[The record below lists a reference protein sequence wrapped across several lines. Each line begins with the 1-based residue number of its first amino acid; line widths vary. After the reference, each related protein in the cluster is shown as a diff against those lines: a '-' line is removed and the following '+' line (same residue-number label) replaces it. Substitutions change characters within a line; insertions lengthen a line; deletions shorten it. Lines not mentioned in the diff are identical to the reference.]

1 MADPLTDAYNK
12 QLQRRNIPLT
22 KGQQISEG
30 IGGIKISGPGGPMP
44 LGLPLSLMMKMT
56 GGLSEYM
63 NSPTDFVEGVQS
75 GRIKEDDP
83 RLAGVDLVD
92 IFGDDDPTLGMPDF
106 VPEDLAPGEKFTYD
120 PTGEGTTKSFSD
132 ARDLQA
138 EIDALGTVGGRG
150 QFAEGLTERADFLE
164 KQRAEEA
171 EAFRLKEQQLVDS
184 QGGLSSM
191 SIADSTAAKKD
202 TAEQLFAASME
213 DFISGVRGK
222 GPETNK
228 VRDIE
233 EYKDEFFK
241 ATGIKAPG
249 KVNAGAALMAAGATM
264 MQNQMGGKGFSG
276 MMTTLGQAS
285 EKAMPELIKAREKVD
300 LESRAAGK
308 YALEARNSD
317 QAIARAAKEKAKERS
332 DYFIVPKS
340 NNVVDFLATS
350 VGEGKGKLESLNRS
364 ELNALQMDPK
374 FREQFD
380 ILPGSM
386 WGKIV
391 DDAMKAP
398 EAKEYYDTK
407 APRKI
412 ELFGE
417 GAGDLFTIETWRAL
431 PQSGKENL
439 LVGTGT
445 DAYQGL
451 SRAARDINKA
461 KQQFITG
468 MGLAEGV
475 NIFRFGVDKLDS
487 LASTLGFNMR
497 EGITPTQ
504 QLEFILDKL
513 QAQNAPEILGEA
525 GKTISDADRARVA
538 QIVGDLKA
546 GSTADEITYKL
557 NQLFNDI
564 IIKKEEKIL
573 GALSTLDRYS
583 GRDIASR
590 LSDGP
595 LGEEEQNELEGYL
608 SSVEF
613 KKNTKQVSGANA

>member
-1 MADPLTDAYNK
+1 MADPLTDAYEREI
-12 QLQRRNIPLT
+12 QRRNAPLT
-22 KGQQISEG
+22 KGQQISQG
-30 IGGIKISGPGGPMP
+30 IGNLLPPPGISPFQYYPMLAAGKMASGVTDY
-44 LGLPLSLMMKMT
+44 L
-56 GGLSEYM
+56 E
-63 NSPTDFVEGVQS
+63 SPSDLVEGVRS
-75 GRIKEDDP
+75 GTIKENDP

-92 IFGDDDPTLGMPDF
+92 IFDDDPTLGVPDF
-106 VPEDLAPGEKFTYD
+106 VPDDYEAGEIFTFD
-120 PTGEGTTKSFSD
+120 PTGEGKSKSVSD
-132 ARDLQA
+132 AMDLQA
-138 EIDALGTVGGRG
+138 EIDKLGTVGGRG
-150 QFAEGLTERADFLE
+150 EIVEGPTERADFLE
-164 KQRAEEA
+164 KQRGLAAEE
-171 EAFRLKEQQLVDS
+171 FRLKEKQLVDS
-184 QGGLSSM
+184 QGGLNSM
-191 SIADSTAAKKD
+191 SVADSNAAKQD
-202 TAEQLFAASME
+202 AAEQLFAASME

-228 VRDIE
+228 VRTLE

-249 KVNAGAALMAAGATM
+249 KINAGAALMAAGTAM
-264 MQNQMGGKGFSG
+264 MNNQMGGKGFSG

-285 EKAMPELIKAREKVD
+285 EAALPELVKAREKVD

-308 YALEARNSD
+308 YALEMRNAD
-317 QAIARAAKEKAKERS
+317 QATARAAKEKAMERS

-340 NNVVDFLATS
+340 NDVKGFLAG
-350 VGEGKGKLESLNRS
+350 VGEGKGKLESLS
-364 ELNALQMDPK
+364 KYELNALRNDPK

-380 ILPGSM
+380 VLPGSM
-386 WGKIV
+386 WESIV
-391 DDAMKAP
+391 SEAMKTP

-417 GAGDLFTIETWRAL
+417 GAGDMFTIETWRAL
-431 PQSGKENL
+431 PQSGRENL
-439 LVGTGT
+439 LVGTGQ
-445 DAYQGL
+445 DAYEGL

-538 QIVGDLKA
+538 QIVGDLRA

-564 IIKKEEKIL
+564 IIKKEQSIL

-590 LSDGP
+590 LQGGP
-595 LGEEEQNELEGYL
+595 LNEEEQAELEIYL
-608 SSVEF
+608 AS
-613 KKNTKQVSGANA
+613 KQFSGVDR

>member
-1 MADPLTDAYNK
+1 MADPLTDAYEREI
-12 QLQRRNIPLT
+12 QRRNAPLT
-22 KGQQISEG
+22 KGQQISQG
-30 IGGIKISGPGGPMP
+30 IGDFADRMLPPAGISPFQYYPMLAAEKMASGVTDY
-44 LGLPLSLMMKMT
+44 L
-56 GGLSEYM
+56 E
-63 NSPTDFVEGVQS
+63 SPSDLVEGVRS
-75 GRIKEDDP
+75 GAIKENDP

-92 IFGDDDPTLGMPDF
+92 IFDDDPTLGVPDF
-106 VPEDLAPGEKFTYD
+106 VPDDYEAGEIFTFD
-120 PTGEGTTKSFSD
+120 PTGEGKSKSVSD
-132 ARDLQA
+132 AMDLQA
-138 EIDALGTVGGRG
+138 EIDKLGTVGGRG
-150 QFAEGLTERADFLE
+150 EMVEGPTERADFLE
-164 KQRAEEA
+164 KQRGLAAEE
-171 EAFRLKEQQLVDS
+171 FRLKEKQLVDS
-184 QGGLSSM
+184 QGGLNSM
-191 SIADSTAAKKD
+191 SVADSTAAKQD
-202 TAEQLFAASME
+202 AAEQLFAASME

-222 GPETNK
+222 GPETNE
-228 VRDIE
+228 VRTLKD
-233 EYKDEFFK
+233 YKDEFFR

-249 KVNAGAALMAAGATM
+249 KINAGAALMAAGTAM
-264 MQNQMGGKGFSG
+264 MNNQMGGKGFSG
-276 MMTTLGQAS
+276 MMSVLGQAS
-285 EKAMPELIKAREKVD
+285 EAAMPELVKAREKVD

-308 YALEARNSD
+308 YALEMRNAD
-317 QAIARAAKEKAKERS
+317 QATARAAKEKAMERS

-340 NNVVDFLATS
+340 NDVKGFLAG
-350 VGEGKGKLESLNRS
+350 VGEGKGKLESLS
-364 ELNALQMDPK
+364 KYELNALRNDPK

-380 ILPGSM
+380 VLPGSM
-386 WGKIV
+386 WGSIV
-391 DDAMKAP
+391 SEAMKTP
-398 EAKEYYDTK
+398 EAKQYYDTK

-417 GAGDLFTIETWRAL
+417 GAGDMFTIETWRAL
-431 PQSGKENL
+431 PQSGRENL
-439 LVGTGT
+439 LVGTGQ
-445 DAYQGL
+445 DAYEGL

-538 QIVGDLKA
+538 QIVGDLRA

-564 IIKKEEKIL
+564 IIKKEQSIL

-590 LSDGP
+590 LQGGP
-595 LGEEEQNELEGYL
+595 LGEEEQAELEGYL
-608 SSVEF
+608 ASEQF
-613 KKNTKQVSGANA
+613 SGVNR

>member
-1 MADPLTDAYNK
+1 MADPLTNAYEREI
-12 QLQRRNIPLT
+12 QRRTAPLT
-22 KGQQISEG
+22 KGQQISQG
-30 IGGIKISGPGGPMP
+30 IADLLPPSGISPFQYYPMLAAGKMASG
-44 LGLPLSLMMKMT
+44 LTDYL
-56 GGLSEYM
+56 E
-63 NSPTDFVEGVQS
+63 SPSDLVEGVRS
-75 GRIKEDDP
+75 GAIKETDP

-92 IFGDDDPTLGMPDF
+92 IFDDDPTLGVPDF
-106 VPEDLAPGEKFTYD
+106 VPDDYEAGEIFTFD
-120 PTGEGTTKSFSD
+120 PTGEGKSKSVSD
-132 ARDLQA
+132 AMDLQA
-138 EIDALGTVGGRG
+138 EIDKLGTVGGRG
-150 QFAEGLTERADFLE
+150 KLAEGPTERGDFLE
-164 KQRAEEA
+164 KQRGLAAEE
-171 EAFRLKEQQLVDS
+171 FRLKEKQLVDS
-184 QGGLSSM
+184 QGGLNSM
-191 SIADSTAAKKD
+191 SVADSQDA
-202 TAEQLFAASME
+202 AEQLFAASME
-213 DFISGVRGK
+213 DFISGVRGE

-228 VRDIE
+228 VRTLE
-233 EYKDEFFK
+233 KYKEEFFK

-249 KVNAGAALMAAGATM
+249 KINAGAALMAAGTAM
-264 MQNQMGGKGFSG
+264 MNNQMGGKGFSG
-276 MMTTLGQAS
+276 MMSVLGQAS
-285 EKAMPELIKAREKVD
+285 EAALPELVKAREKVD
-300 LESRAAGK
+300 VESRAAGK
-308 YALEARNSD
+308 YALEMRNAD
-317 QAIARAAKEKAKERS
+317 QATALAAKEKAMTRS
-332 DYFIVPKS
+332 DYYIVPKS
-340 NNVVDFLATS
+340 NNVTGFLVDS
-350 VGEGKGKLESLNRS
+350 IGGGKGRLESLS
-364 ELNALQMDPK
+364 KYELNALQSDPK

-380 ILPGSM
+380 VLPGSM
-386 WGKIV
+386 WGTIV
-391 DDAMKAP
+391 SEAMKTP

-417 GAGDLFTIETWRAL
+417 GAGDVFTIETWRAL

-439 LVGTGT
+439 LVGTGQ
-445 DAYQGL
+445 DAYEGL

-538 QIVGDLKA
+538 QIVGDLKG

-564 IIKKEEKIL
+564 IIKKEQQIL
-573 GALSTLDRYS
+573 GALGTLDRYS

-595 LGEEEQNELEGYL
+595 LGEEEQSELEGYL

-613 KKNTKQVSGANA
+613 KKNTKQISGANQ

>member
-1 MADPLTDAYNK
+1 MADPLTDAYEREI
-12 QLQRRNIPLT
+12 QRRTAPLT
-22 KGQQISEG
+22 KGQQISQG
-30 IGGIKISGPGGPMP
+30 IADLLPPAGISPFQYYPMLAAEKMASGVTDY
-44 LGLPLSLMMKMT
+44 L
-56 GGLSEYM
+56 E
-63 NSPTDFVEGVQS
+63 SPSDLVEGVRS
-75 GRIKEDDP
+75 GAIKENDP

-92 IFGDDDPTLGMPDF
+92 IFDDDPTLGVPDF
-106 VPEDLAPGEKFTYD
+106 VPDDYEAGEIFTFD
-120 PTGEGTTKSFSD
+120 PTGEGKSKSVSD
-132 ARDLQA
+132 AMDLQA
-138 EIDALGTVGGRG
+138 EIDKLGTVGGRG
-150 QFAEGLTERADFLE
+150 EIVEGPTERADFLE
-164 KQRAEEA
+164 KQRGLAAEE
-171 EAFRLKEQQLVDS
+171 FRLKEKQLVDS
-184 QGGLSSM
+184 QGGLNSM
-191 SIADSTAAKKD
+191 SVADSTAAKQD
-202 TAEQLFAASME
+202 AAEQLFAASME

-222 GPETNK
+222 GPETNE
-228 VRDIE
+228 VRTLKD
-233 EYKDEFFK
+233 YKDEFFR

-249 KVNAGAALMAAGATM
+249 KINAGAALMAAGTAM
-264 MQNQMGGKGFSG
+264 MNNQMGGKGFSG
-276 MMTTLGQAS
+276 MMSVLGQAS
-285 EKAMPELIKAREKVD
+285 EAAMPELVKAREKVD

-308 YALEARNSD
+308 YALEMRNAD
-317 QAIARAAKEKAKERS
+317 QATARAAKEKAMERS

-340 NNVVDFLATS
+340 NDVKGFLAG
-350 VGEGKGKLESLNRS
+350 VGEGKGKLESLS
-364 ELNALQMDPK
+364 KYELNALRNDPK

-380 ILPGSM
+380 VLPGSM
-386 WGKIV
+386 WGSIV
-391 DDAMKAP
+391 SEAMKTP
-398 EAKEYYDTK
+398 EAKQYYDTK

-417 GAGDLFTIETWRAL
+417 GAGDMFTIETWRAL
-431 PQSGKENL
+431 PQSGRENL
-439 LVGTGT
+439 LVGTGQ
-445 DAYQGL
+445 DAYEGL

-538 QIVGDLKA
+538 QIVGDLRA

-564 IIKKEEKIL
+564 IIKKEQSIL

-590 LSDGP
+590 LQGGP
-595 LGEEEQNELEGYL
+595 LGEEEQAELEGYL
-608 SSVEF
+608 ASEQF
-613 KKNTKQVSGANA
+613 SGVNR

>member
-1 MADPLTDAYNK
+1 MADPLTDAYEREI
-12 QLQRRNIPLT
+12 QRRNAPLT
-22 KGQQISEG
+22 KGQQISQG
-30 IGGIKISGPGGPMP
+30 IGNLLPPPGISPFQYYPMLAAEKMASGVTDY
-44 LGLPLSLMMKMT
+44 L
-56 GGLSEYM
+56 E
-63 NSPTDFVEGVQS
+63 SPSDLVEGVRS
-75 GRIKEDDP
+75 GTIKENDP

-92 IFGDDDPTLGMPDF
+92 IFDDDPTLGVPDF
-106 VPEDLAPGEKFTYD
+106 VPDDYEAGEIFTFD
-120 PTGEGTTKSFSD
+120 PTGEGKSKSVSD
-132 ARDLQA
+132 AMDLQA
-138 EIDALGTVGGRG
+138 EIDKLGTVGGRG
-150 QFAEGLTERADFLE
+150 EIVEGPTERADFLE
-164 KQRAEEA
+164 KQRGLAAEE
-171 EAFRLKEQQLVDS
+171 FRLKEKQLVDS
-184 QGGLSSM
+184 QGGLNSM
-191 SIADSTAAKKD
+191 SVADSNAAKQD
-202 TAEQLFAASME
+202 AAEQLFAASME

-228 VRDIE
+228 VRTLE

-249 KVNAGAALMAAGATM
+249 KINAGAALMAAGTAM
-264 MQNQMGGKGFSG
+264 MNNQMGGKGFSG

-285 EKAMPELIKAREKVD
+285 EAALPELVKAREKVD

-308 YALEARNSD
+308 YALEMRNAD
-317 QAIARAAKEKAKERS
+317 QATARAAKEKAMERS

-340 NNVVDFLATS
+340 NDVKGFLAG
-350 VGEGKGKLESLNRS
+350 VGEGKGKLESLS
-364 ELNALQMDPK
+364 KYELNALRNDPK

-380 ILPGSM
+380 VLPGSM
-386 WGKIV
+386 WGSIV
-391 DDAMKAP
+391 SEAMKTP
-398 EAKEYYDTK
+398 EAKQYYDTK

-417 GAGDLFTIETWRAL
+417 GAGDMFTIETWRAL
-431 PQSGKENL
+431 PQSGRENL
-439 LVGTGT
+439 LVGTGQ
-445 DAYQGL
+445 DAYEGL

-538 QIVGDLKA
+538 QIVGDLRA

-564 IIKKEEKIL
+564 IIKKEQSIL

-590 LSDGP
+590 LQGGP
-595 LGEEEQNELEGYL
+595 LNEEDQSELEGYL
-608 SSVEF
+608 SSEQF
-613 KKNTKQVSGANA
+613 SGVDR

>member
-1 MADPLTDAYNK
+1 MADPLTDAYEREI
-12 QLQRRNIPLT
+12 QRRTAPLT
-22 KGQQISEG
+22 KGQQISQG
-30 IGGIKISGPGGPMP
+30 IADLLPPAGISPFQYYPMLAAEKMASGVTDY
-44 LGLPLSLMMKMT
+44 L
-56 GGLSEYM
+56 E
-63 NSPTDFVEGVQS
+63 SPSDLVEGVRS
-75 GRIKEDDP
+75 GAIKENDP

-92 IFGDDDPTLGMPDF
+92 IFDDDPTLGLPDF
-106 VPEDLAPGEKFTYD
+106 VPDDYEAGEIFTFD
-120 PTGEGTTKSFSD
+120 PTGEGKSKSVSD
-132 ARDLQA
+132 AMDLQA
-138 EIDALGTVGGRG
+138 EIDKLGTVGGRG
-150 QFAEGLTERADFLE
+150 EMVEGPTERADFLE
-164 KQRAEEA
+164 KQRGLAAEE
-171 EAFRLKEQQLVDS
+171 FRLKEKQLVDS
-184 QGGLSSM
+184 QGGLNSM
-191 SIADSTAAKKD
+191 SVADSTAAKQD
-202 TAEQLFAASME
+202 AAEQLFAASME

-222 GPETNK
+222 GPETNE
-228 VRDIE
+228 VRTLKD
-233 EYKDEFFK
+233 YKDEFFR

-249 KVNAGAALMAAGATM
+249 KINAGAALMAAGTAM
-264 MQNQMGGKGFSG
+264 MNNQMGGKGFSG
-276 MMTTLGQAS
+276 MMSVLGQAS
-285 EKAMPELIKAREKVD
+285 EAAMPELIKAREKVD

-308 YALEARNSD
+308 YALEMRNAD
-317 QAIARAAKEKAKERS
+317 QATARAAKEKAMERS

-340 NNVVDFLATS
+340 NDVKGFLAG
-350 VGEGKGKLESLNRS
+350 VGEGKGKLESLS
-364 ELNALQMDPK
+364 KYELNALRNDPK

-380 ILPGSM
+380 VLPGSM
-386 WGKIV
+386 WGSIV
-391 DDAMKAP
+391 SEAMKTP

-417 GAGDLFTIETWRAL
+417 GAGDMFTIETWRAL
-431 PQSGKENL
+431 PQSGRENL
-439 LVGTGT
+439 LVGTGQ
-445 DAYQGL
+445 DAYEGL

-538 QIVGDLKA
+538 QIVGDLRA

-564 IIKKEEKIL
+564 IIKKEQSIL

-590 LSDGP
+590 LQGGP
-595 LGEEEQNELEGYL
+595 LNEEEQAELEIYL
-608 SSVEF
+608 AS
-613 KKNTKQVSGANA
+613 KQFSGVDR

>member
-1 MADPLTDAYNK
+1 MADPLTDAYEREI
-12 QLQRRNIPLT
+12 QRRTAPLT
-22 KGQQISEG
+22 KGQQISQG
-30 IGGIKISGPGGPMP
+30 IADLLPPAGISPFQYYPMLAAEKMASGVTDY
-44 LGLPLSLMMKMT
+44 L
-56 GGLSEYM
+56 E
-63 NSPTDFVEGVQS
+63 SPSDLVEGVRS
-75 GRIKEDDP
+75 GAIKENDP

-92 IFGDDDPTLGMPDF
+92 IFDDDPTLGLPDF
-106 VPEDLAPGEKFTYD
+106 VPDDYEAGEIFTFD
-120 PTGEGTTKSFSD
+120 PTGEGKSKSVSD
-132 ARDLQA
+132 AMDLQA
-138 EIDALGTVGGRG
+138 EIDKLGTVGGRG
-150 QFAEGLTERADFLE
+150 EIVEGPTERADFLE
-164 KQRAEEA
+164 KQRGLAAEE
-171 EAFRLKEQQLVDS
+171 FRLKEKQLVDS
-184 QGGLSSM
+184 QGGLNSM
-191 SIADSTAAKKD
+191 SVADSNAAKQD
-202 TAEQLFAASME
+202 AAEQLFAASME

-222 GPETNK
+222 GPETNE
-228 VRDIE
+228 VRTLKD
-233 EYKDEFFK
+233 YKDEFFR

-249 KVNAGAALMAAGATM
+249 KINAGAALMAAGTAM
-264 MQNQMGGKGFSG
+264 MNNQMGGKGFSG
-276 MMTTLGQAS
+276 MMSVLGQAS
-285 EKAMPELIKAREKVD
+285 EAAMPELVKAREKVD

-308 YALEARNSD
+308 YALEMRNAD
-317 QAIARAAKEKAKERS
+317 QATARAAKEKAMERS

-340 NNVVDFLATS
+340 NDVKGFLAG
-350 VGEGKGKLESLNRS
+350 VGEGKGKLESLS
-364 ELNALQMDPK
+364 KYELNALRNDPK

-380 ILPGSM
+380 VLPGSM
-386 WGKIV
+386 WGSIV
-391 DDAMKAP
+391 SEAMKTP

-417 GAGDLFTIETWRAL
+417 GAGDMFTIETWRAL
-431 PQSGKENL
+431 PQSGRENL
-439 LVGTGT
+439 LVGTGQ
-445 DAYQGL
+445 DAYEGL

-538 QIVGDLKA
+538 QIVGDLRA

-564 IIKKEEKIL
+564 IIKKEQSIL

-590 LSDGP
+590 LQGGP
-595 LGEEEQNELEGYL
+595 LGEEEQAELEGYL
-608 SSVEF
+608 ASEQF
-613 KKNTKQVSGANA
+613 SGVDR

>member
-1 MADPLTDAYNK
+1 
-12 QLQRRNIPLT
+12 
-22 KGQQISEG
+22 
-30 IGGIKISGPGGPMP
+30 
-44 LGLPLSLMMKMT
+44 
-56 GGLSEYM
+56 
-63 NSPTDFVEGVQS
+63 V
-75 GRIKEDDP
+75 
-83 RLAGVDLVD
+83 
-92 IFGDDDPTLGMPDF
+92 
-106 VPEDLAPGEKFTYD
+106 
-120 PTGEGTTKSFSD
+120 
-132 ARDLQA
+132 
-138 EIDALGTVGGRG
+138 
-150 QFAEGLTERADFLE
+150 
-164 KQRAEEA
+164 
-171 EAFRLKEQQLVDS
+171 
-184 QGGLSSM
+184 
-191 SIADSTAAKKD
+191 ADSTAAKQD
-202 TAEQLFAASME
+202 AAEQLFAASME

-222 GPETNK
+222 GPETNE
-228 VRDIE
+228 VRTLKD
-233 EYKDEFFK
+233 YKDEFFR

-249 KVNAGAALMAAGATM
+249 KINAGAALMAAGTAM
-264 MQNQMGGKGFSG
+264 MNNQMGGKGFSG
-276 MMTTLGQAS
+276 MMSVLGQAS
-285 EKAMPELIKAREKVD
+285 EAALPELVKAREKVD

-308 YALEARNSD
+308 YALEMRNAD
-317 QAIARAAKEKAKERS
+317 QATARAAKEKAMERS

-340 NNVVDFLATS
+340 NDVKGFLAG
-350 VGEGKGKLESLNRS
+350 VGEGKGKLESLS
-364 ELNALQMDPK
+364 KYELNALRNDPK

-380 ILPGSM
+380 VLPGSM
-386 WGKIV
+386 WGSIV
-391 DDAMKAP
+391 SEAMKTP
-398 EAKEYYDTK
+398 EAKQYYDTK

-417 GAGDLFTIETWRAL
+417 GAGDMFTIETWRAL
-431 PQSGKENL
+431 PQSGRENL
-439 LVGTGT
+439 LVGTGQ
-445 DAYQGL
+445 DAYEGL

-538 QIVGDLKA
+538 QIVGDLRA

-564 IIKKEEKIL
+564 IIKKEQSIL

-590 LSDGP
+590 LQGGP
-595 LGEEEQNELEGYL
+595 LGEEEQAELEGYL
-608 SSVEF
+608 ASEQF
-613 KKNTKQVSGANA
+613 SGVNR

>member
-1 MADPLTDAYNK
+1 MADPLTDAYNQ
-12 QLQRRNIPLT
+12 QLQIRNIPLT
-22 KGQQISEG
+22 KGQQILKGLGETG
-30 IGGIKISGPGGPMP
+30 VSG
-44 LGLPLSLMMKMT
+44 PLSLPYALTQKVAS
-56 GGLSEYM
+56 GLSKYM
-63 NSPTDFVEGVQS
+63 SSPTDFVEDVRS
-75 GRIKEDDP
+75 EEIDLTDP
-83 RLAGVDLVD
+83 RVAGVELVD
-92 IFGDDDPTLGMPDF
+92 IFDDLGMPDF
-106 VPEDLAPGEKFTYD
+106 VPDDLGMGEKFTYD
-120 PTGEGTTKSFSD
+120 PTGEGKTKSFSD
-132 ARDLQA
+132 AKDFQA
-138 EIDALGTVGGRG
+138 EIEALGTVGGRG
-150 QFAEGLTERADFLE
+150 KFAENPTERGDYLKKE
-164 KQRAEEA
+164 KEEQRSLAA
-171 EAFRLKEQQLVDS
+171 EAFREKEKQLVDS
-184 QGGLSSM
+184 QGGLNSM
-191 SIADSTAAKKD
+191 SVADSKNS
-202 TAEQLFAASME
+202 AEQLFAASME

-241 ATGIKAPG
+241 ATGIKTPG

-264 MQNQMGGKGFSG
+264 MQNQMGGKGFQG
-276 MMTTLGQAS
+276 FMQTMGEATD
-285 EKAMPELIKAREKVD
+285 KALPELIKAREKVD

-308 YALEARNSD
+308 YAIDMRNSD
-317 QAIARAAKEKAKERS
+317 QATALAAKEKAMQRA
-332 DYFIVPKS
+332 DYYIVPKS
-340 NNVVDFLATS
+340 NDVTGFLAG
-350 VGEGKGKLESLNRS
+350 VGEGNGKLESLS
-364 ELNALQMDPK
+364 KYELNALQSDPK

-380 ILPGSM
+380 VLPGSM

-391 DDAMKAP
+391 DEAMKTP

-417 GAGDLFTIETWRAL
+417 GAGDMFTIETWRAL
-431 PQSGKENL
+431 PQSGRENL
-439 LVGTGT
+439 LVGTGQ

-538 QIVGDLKA
+538 QIVGELRG

-564 IIKKEEKIL
+564 IIKKEETIL

-595 LGEEEQNELEGYL
+595 LGEKEQTELEGYL
-608 SSVEF
+608 SSIEF
-613 KKNTKQVSGANA
+613 KKNTKQTSGANK

>member
-1 MADPLTDAYNK
+1 MADPLTDAYEREI
-12 QLQRRNIPLT
+12 QRRTAPLT
-22 KGQQISEG
+22 KGQQISQG
-30 IGGIKISGPGGPMP
+30 IADLLPPAGISPFQYYPMLAAEKMASGVTDY
-44 LGLPLSLMMKMT
+44 L
-56 GGLSEYM
+56 E
-63 NSPTDFVEGVQS
+63 SPSDLVEGVRS
-75 GRIKEDDP
+75 GAIKENDP

-92 IFGDDDPTLGMPDF
+92 IFDDDPTLGLPDF
-106 VPEDLAPGEKFTYD
+106 VPDDYEAGEIFTFD
-120 PTGEGTTKSFSD
+120 PTGEGKSKSVSD
-132 ARDLQA
+132 AMDLQA
-138 EIDALGTVGGRG
+138 EIDKLGTVGGRG
-150 QFAEGLTERADFLE
+150 EIVEGPTERADFLE
-164 KQRAEEA
+164 KQRGLAAEE
-171 EAFRLKEQQLVDS
+171 FRLKEKQLVDS
-184 QGGLSSM
+184 QGGLNSM
-191 SIADSTAAKKD
+191 SVADSNAAKQD
-202 TAEQLFAASME
+202 AAEQLFAASME

-228 VRDIE
+228 VRTLE
-233 EYKDEFFK
+233 EYKDEFFR

-249 KVNAGAALMAAGATM
+249 KINAGAALMAAGTAM
-264 MQNQMGGKGFSG
+264 MNNQMGGKGFSG
-276 MMTTLGQAS
+276 MMSVLGQAS
-285 EKAMPELIKAREKVD
+285 EAAMPELVKAREKVD

-308 YALEARNSD
+308 YALEMRNAD
-317 QAIARAAKEKAKERS
+317 QATARAAKEKAMERS

-340 NNVVDFLATS
+340 NDVKGFLAG
-350 VGEGKGKLESLNRS
+350 VGEGKGKLESLS
-364 ELNALQMDPK
+364 KYELNALRNDPK

-380 ILPGSM
+380 VLPGSM
-386 WGKIV
+386 WGSIV
-391 DDAMKAP
+391 SEAMKTP

-417 GAGDLFTIETWRAL
+417 GAGDMFTIETWRAL
-431 PQSGKENL
+431 PQSGRENL
-439 LVGTGT
+439 LVGTGQ
-445 DAYQGL
+445 DAYEGL

-538 QIVGDLKA
+538 QIVGDLRA

-564 IIKKEEKIL
+564 IIKKEQSIL

-590 LSDGP
+590 LQGGP
-595 LGEEEQNELEGYL
+595 LGEEEQAELEGYL
-608 SSVEF
+608 AS
-613 KKNTKQVSGANA
+613 KQFSGGDR

>member
-1 MADPLTDAYNK
+1 MADPLTDAYEREI
-12 QLQRRNIPLT
+12 QRRNAPLT
-22 KGQQISEG
+22 KGQQISQG
-30 IGGIKISGPGGPMP
+30 IGNLLPPPGISPFQYYPMLAAEKMASGVTDY
-44 LGLPLSLMMKMT
+44 L
-56 GGLSEYM
+56 E
-63 NSPTDFVEGVQS
+63 SPSDLVEGVRS
-75 GRIKEDDP
+75 GTIKENDP

-92 IFGDDDPTLGMPDF
+92 IFDDDPTLGVPDF
-106 VPEDLAPGEKFTYD
+106 VPDDYEAGEIFTFD
-120 PTGEGTTKSFSD
+120 PTGEGKSKSVSD
-132 ARDLQA
+132 AMDLQA
-138 EIDALGTVGGRG
+138 EIDKLGTVGGRG
-150 QFAEGLTERADFLE
+150 EIVEGPTERADFLE
-164 KQRAEEA
+164 KQRGLAAEE
-171 EAFRLKEQQLVDS
+171 FRLKEKQLIDS
-184 QGGLSSM
+184 QGGLNSM
-191 SIADSTAAKKD
+191 GVADSNEAKQD
-202 TAEQLFAASME
+202 AAEQLFAASME

-228 VRDIE
+228 VRTLE

-249 KVNAGAALMAAGATM
+249 KINAGAALMAAGTAM
-264 MQNQMGGKGFSG
+264 MNNQMGGKGFSG

-285 EKAMPELIKAREKVD
+285 EAALPELVKAREKVD

-308 YALEARNSD
+308 YALEMRNAD
-317 QAIARAAKEKAKERS
+317 QATARAAKEKAMERS

-340 NNVVDFLATS
+340 NDVKGFLAG
-350 VGEGKGKLESLNRS
+350 VGEGKGKLESLS
-364 ELNALQMDPK
+364 KYELNALRNDPK

-380 ILPGSM
+380 VLPGSM
-386 WGKIV
+386 WGSIV
-391 DDAMKAP
+391 SEAMKTP
-398 EAKEYYDTK
+398 EAKQYYDTK

-417 GAGDLFTIETWRAL
+417 GAGDMFTIETWRAL
-431 PQSGKENL
+431 PQSGRENL
-439 LVGTGT
+439 LVGTGQ
-445 DAYQGL
+445 DAYEGL

-538 QIVGDLKA
+538 QIVGDLRA

-564 IIKKEEKIL
+564 IIKKEQSIL

-590 LSDGP
+590 LQGGP
-595 LGEEEQNELEGYL
+595 LNEEEQAELEIYL
-608 SSVEF
+608 AS
-613 KKNTKQVSGANA
+613 KQFSGVDR

>member
-1 MADPLTDAYNK
+1 MADPLTDAYEREI
-12 QLQRRNIPLT
+12 QRRNAPLT
-22 KGQQISEG
+22 KGQQISQG
-30 IGGIKISGPGGPMP
+30 IGNLLPPAGISPFQYYPMLAAEKMASGVTDY
-44 LGLPLSLMMKMT
+44 L
-56 GGLSEYM
+56 E
-63 NSPTDFVEGVQS
+63 SPSDLVEGVRS
-75 GRIKEDDP
+75 GTIKENDP

-92 IFGDDDPTLGMPDF
+92 IFDDDPTLGVPDF
-106 VPEDLAPGEKFTYD
+106 VPDDYEAGEIFTFD
-120 PTGEGTTKSFSD
+120 PTGEGKSKSVSD
-132 ARDLQA
+132 AMDLQA
-138 EIDALGTVGGRG
+138 EIDKLGTVGGRG
-150 QFAEGLTERADFLE
+150 EIVEGPTERADFLE
-164 KQRAEEA
+164 KQRGLAAEE
-171 EAFRLKEQQLVDS
+171 FRLKEKQLVDS
-184 QGGLSSM
+184 QGGLNSM
-191 SIADSTAAKKD
+191 SVADSNAAKQD
-202 TAEQLFAASME
+202 AAEQLFAASME

-228 VRDIE
+228 VRTLE

-249 KVNAGAALMAAGATM
+249 KINAGAALMAAGTAM
-264 MQNQMGGKGFSG
+264 MNNQMGGKGFSG

-285 EKAMPELIKAREKVD
+285 EAALPELVKAREKVD

-308 YALEARNSD
+308 YALEMRNAD
-317 QAIARAAKEKAKERS
+317 QATARAAKEKAMERS

-340 NNVVDFLATS
+340 NDVKGFLAG
-350 VGEGKGKLESLNRS
+350 VGEGKGKLESLS
-364 ELNALQMDPK
+364 KYELNALRNDPK

-380 ILPGSM
+380 VLPGSM
-386 WGKIV
+386 WGSIV
-391 DDAMKAP
+391 SEAMKTP
-398 EAKEYYDTK
+398 EAKQYYDTK

-417 GAGDLFTIETWRAL
+417 GAGDMFTIETWRAL
-431 PQSGKENL
+431 PQSGRENL
-439 LVGTGT
+439 LVGTGQ
-445 DAYQGL
+445 DAYEGL

-538 QIVGDLKA
+538 QIVGDLRA

-564 IIKKEEKIL
+564 IIKKEQSIL

-590 LSDGP
+590 LQGGP
-595 LGEEEQNELEGYL
+595 LNEEEQAELEIYL
-608 SSVEF
+608 AS
-613 KKNTKQVSGANA
+613 KQFSGVDR

>member
-1 MADPLTDAYNK
+1 MADPLTDAYEREI
-12 QLQRRNIPLT
+12 QRRNAPLT
-22 KGQQISEG
+22 KGQQISQG
-30 IGGIKISGPGGPMP
+30 IGNLLPPPGISPFQYYPMLAAEKMASGVTDY
-44 LGLPLSLMMKMT
+44 L
-56 GGLSEYM
+56 E
-63 NSPTDFVEGVQS
+63 SPSDLVEGVRS
-75 GRIKEDDP
+75 GTIKENDP

-92 IFGDDDPTLGMPDF
+92 IFDDDPTLGVPDF
-106 VPEDLAPGEKFTYD
+106 VPDDYEAGEIFTFD
-120 PTGEGTTKSFSD
+120 PTGEGKSKSVSD
-132 ARDLQA
+132 AMDLQA
-138 EIDALGTVGGRG
+138 EIDKLGTVGGRG
-150 QFAEGLTERADFLE
+150 EIVEGPTERADFLE
-164 KQRAEEA
+164 KQRGLAAEE
-171 EAFRLKEQQLVDS
+171 FRLKEKQLVDS
-184 QGGLSSM
+184 QGGLNSM
-191 SIADSTAAKKD
+191 SVADSNAAKQD
-202 TAEQLFAASME
+202 AAEQLFAASME

-228 VRDIE
+228 VRTLE

-249 KVNAGAALMAAGATM
+249 KINAGAALMAAGTAM
-264 MQNQMGGKGFSG
+264 MNNQMGGKGFSG

-285 EKAMPELIKAREKVD
+285 EAALPELVKAREKVD

-308 YALEARNSD
+308 YALEMRNAD
-317 QAIARAAKEKAKERS
+317 QATARAAKEKAMERS

-340 NNVVDFLATS
+340 NDVKGFLAG
-350 VGEGKGKLESLNRS
+350 VGEGKGKLESLS
-364 ELNALQMDPK
+364 KYELNALRNDPK

-380 ILPGSM
+380 VLPGSM
-386 WGKIV
+386 WGSIV
-391 DDAMKAP
+391 SEAMKTP
-398 EAKEYYDTK
+398 EAKQYYDTK

-417 GAGDLFTIETWRAL
+417 GAGDMFTIETWRAL
-431 PQSGKENL
+431 PQSGRENL
-439 LVGTGT
+439 LVGTGQ
-445 DAYQGL
+445 DAYEGL

-538 QIVGDLKA
+538 QIVGDLRA

-564 IIKKEEKIL
+564 IIKKEQSIL

-590 LSDGP
+590 LQGGP
-595 LGEEEQNELEGYL
+595 LNEEEQAELEIYL
-608 SSVEF
+608 AS
-613 KKNTKQVSGANA
+613 KQFSGVDR

>member
-1 MADPLTDAYNK
+1 MADPLTDAYEREI
-12 QLQRRNIPLT
+12 QRRTAPLT
-22 KGQQISEG
+22 KGQQISQG
-30 IGGIKISGPGGPMP
+30 IADLLPPAEISPFQYYPMLAAEKMASGITDY
-44 LGLPLSLMMKMT
+44 L
-56 GGLSEYM
+56 E
-63 NSPTDFVEGVQS
+63 SPSDLVEGVRS
-75 GRIKEDDP
+75 GAIKENDP

-92 IFGDDDPTLGMPDF
+92 IFDDDPTLGLPDF
-106 VPEDLAPGEKFTYD
+106 VPDDYEAGEIFTFD
-120 PTGEGTTKSFSD
+120 PTGEGKSKSVSD
-132 ARDLQA
+132 AMDLQA
-138 EIDALGTVGGRG
+138 EIDKLGTVGGRG
-150 QFAEGLTERADFLE
+150 EIVEGPTERADFLE
-164 KQRAEEA
+164 KQRGLAAEE
-171 EAFRLKEQQLVDS
+171 FRLKEKQLVDS
-184 QGGLSSM
+184 QGGLNSM
-191 SIADSTAAKKD
+191 SVADSTAAKQD
-202 TAEQLFAASME
+202 AAEQLFAASME

-222 GPETNK
+222 GPETNE
-228 VRDIE
+228 VRTLKD
-233 EYKDEFFK
+233 YKDEFFR

-249 KVNAGAALMAAGATM
+249 KINAGAALMAAGTAM
-264 MQNQMGGKGFSG
+264 MNNQMGGKGFSG
-276 MMTTLGQAS
+276 MMSVLGQAS
-285 EKAMPELIKAREKVD
+285 EAAMPELIKAREKVD

-308 YALEARNSD
+308 YALEMRNAD
-317 QAIARAAKEKAKERS
+317 QATARAAKEKAMERS

-340 NNVVDFLATS
+340 NDVKGFLAG
-350 VGEGKGKLESLNRS
+350 VGEGKGKLESLS
-364 ELNALQMDPK
+364 KYELNALRNDPK

-380 ILPGSM
+380 VLPGSM
-386 WGKIV
+386 WGSIV
-391 DDAMKAP
+391 SEAMKTP

-417 GAGDLFTIETWRAL
+417 GAGDMFTIETWRAL
-431 PQSGKENL
+431 PQSGRENL
-439 LVGTGT
+439 LVGTGQ
-445 DAYQGL
+445 DAYEGL

-538 QIVGDLKA
+538 QIVGDLRA

-564 IIKKEEKIL
+564 IIKKEQSIL

-590 LSDGP
+590 LQGGP
-595 LGEEEQNELEGYL
+595 LGEEEQAELEGYL
-608 SSVEF
+608 AS
-613 KKNTKQVSGANA
+613 KQFSGVDR

>member
-1 MADPLTDAYNK
+1 MADPLTDAYEREI
-12 QLQRRNIPLT
+12 QRRTAPLT
-22 KGQQISEG
+22 KGQQISQG
-30 IGGIKISGPGGPMP
+30 IADLLPPAEISPFQYYPMLAAEKMASGITDY
-44 LGLPLSLMMKMT
+44 L
-56 GGLSEYM
+56 E
-63 NSPTDFVEGVQS
+63 SPSDLVEGVRS
-75 GRIKEDDP
+75 GAIKENDP

-92 IFGDDDPTLGMPDF
+92 IFDDDPTLGLPDF
-106 VPEDLAPGEKFTYD
+106 VPDDYEAGEIFTFD
-120 PTGEGTTKSFSD
+120 PTGEGKSKSVSD
-132 ARDLQA
+132 AMDLQA
-138 EIDALGTVGGRG
+138 EIDKLGTVGGRG
-150 QFAEGLTERADFLE
+150 EIVEGPTERADFLE
-164 KQRAEEA
+164 KQRGLAAEE
-171 EAFRLKEQQLVDS
+171 FRLKEKQLVDS
-184 QGGLSSM
+184 QGGLNSM
-191 SIADSTAAKKD
+191 SVADSTAAKQD
-202 TAEQLFAASME
+202 AAEQLFAASME

-222 GPETNK
+222 GPETNE
-228 VRDIE
+228 VRTLKD
-233 EYKDEFFK
+233 YKDEFFR

-249 KVNAGAALMAAGATM
+249 KINAGAALMAAGTAM
-264 MQNQMGGKGFSG
+264 MNNQMGGKGFTG
-276 MMTTLGQAS
+276 MMTTLGGGFEA
-285 EKAMPELIKAREKVD
+285 ALPELVKAREKVD
-300 LESRAAGK
+300 LESMAAGK
-308 YALEARNSD
+308 YALEMRNAD
-317 QAIARAAKEKAKERS
+317 QATARAAKEKAMERS
-332 DYFIVPKS
+332 DYFIVPKT
-340 NNVVDFLATS
+340 NNVVDFLANS
-350 VGEGKGKLESLNRS
+350 VGEGKGRLESLS
-364 ELNALQMDPK
+364 KYELNALRNDPK

-380 ILPGSM
+380 VLPGSM
-386 WGKIV
+386 WGSIV
-391 DDAMKAP
+391 SEAMKTP

-417 GAGDLFTIETWRAL
+417 GAGDMFTIETWRAL
-431 PQSGKENL
+431 PQSGRENL
-439 LVGTGT
+439 LVGTGQ
-445 DAYQGL
+445 DAYEGL

-538 QIVGDLKA
+538 QIVGDLRA

-564 IIKKEEKIL
+564 IIKKEQSIL

-590 LSDGP
+590 LQGGP
-595 LGEEEQNELEGYL
+595 LGEEEQAELEGYL
-608 SSVEF
+608 AS
-613 KKNTKQVSGANA
+613 KQFSGVDR

>member
-1 MADPLTDAYNK
+1 MADPLTDAYEREI
-12 QLQRRNIPLT
+12 QRRNAPLT
-22 KGQQISEG
+22 KGQQISQG
-30 IGGIKISGPGGPMP
+30 IGNLLPPPGISPFQYYPMLAAEKMASGVTDY
-44 LGLPLSLMMKMT
+44 L
-56 GGLSEYM
+56 E
-63 NSPTDFVEGVQS
+63 SPSDLVEGVRS
-75 GRIKEDDP
+75 GTIKENDP

-92 IFGDDDPTLGMPDF
+92 IFDDDPTLGVPDF
-106 VPEDLAPGEKFTYD
+106 VPDDYEAGEIFTFD
-120 PTGEGTTKSFSD
+120 PTGEGKSKSVSD
-132 ARDLQA
+132 AMDLQA
-138 EIDALGTVGGRG
+138 EIDKLGTVGGRG
-150 QFAEGLTERADFLE
+150 EIVEGPTERADFLE
-164 KQRAEEA
+164 KQRGLAAEE
-171 EAFRLKEQQLVDS
+171 FRLKEKQLVDS
-184 QGGLSSM
+184 QGGLNSM
-191 SIADSTAAKKD
+191 SVADSNAAKQD
-202 TAEQLFAASME
+202 AAEQLFAASME

-228 VRDIE
+228 VRTLE

-249 KVNAGAALMAAGATM
+249 KINAGAALMAAGTAM
-264 MQNQMGGKGFSG
+264 MNNQMGGKGFSG
-276 MMTTLGQAS
+276 MMSVLGQAS
-285 EKAMPELIKAREKVD
+285 EAALPELVKAREKVD

-308 YALEARNSD
+308 YALEMRNAD
-317 QAIARAAKEKAKERS
+317 QATARAAKEKAMERS

-340 NNVVDFLATS
+340 NDVKGFLAG
-350 VGEGKGKLESLNRS
+350 VGEGKGKLESLS
-364 ELNALQMDPK
+364 KYELNALRNDPK

-380 ILPGSM
+380 VLPGSM
-386 WGKIV
+386 WGSIV
-391 DDAMKAP
+391 SEAMKTP
-398 EAKEYYDTK
+398 EAKQYYDTK

-417 GAGDLFTIETWRAL
+417 GAGDMFTIETWRAL
-431 PQSGKENL
+431 PQSGRENL
-439 LVGTGT
+439 LVGTGQ
-445 DAYQGL
+445 DAYEGL

-538 QIVGDLKA
+538 QIVGDLRA

-564 IIKKEEKIL
+564 IIKKEQSIL

-590 LSDGP
+590 LQGGP
-595 LGEEEQNELEGYL
+595 LNEEEQAELEIYL
-608 SSVEF
+608 AS
-613 KKNTKQVSGANA
+613 KQFSGVDR

>member
-1 MADPLTDAYNK
+1 MADPLTDAYEREI
-12 QLQRRNIPLT
+12 QRRTAPLT
-22 KGQQISEG
+22 KGQQISQG
-30 IGGIKISGPGGPMP
+30 IADLLPPSGISPFQYYPMLAAEKMASGITDY
-44 LGLPLSLMMKMT
+44 L
-56 GGLSEYM
+56 E
-63 NSPTDFVEGVQS
+63 SPSDLVEGVQS
-75 GRIKEDDP
+75 GAIKENDP

-92 IFGDDDPTLGMPDF
+92 IFDDDPTLGMPDF
-106 VPEDLAPGEKFTYD
+106 VPDYYEAGEIFTFD
-120 PTGEGTTKSFSD
+120 PTGEGKSKSVSD
-132 ARDLQA
+132 AMDLQA
-138 EIDALGTVGGRG
+138 EIDKLGTVGGRG
-150 QFAEGLTERADFLE
+150 EIVEGPTERADFLE
-164 KQRAEEA
+164 KQRGLAAEE
-171 EAFRLKEQQLVDS
+171 FRLKEKQLVDS
-184 QGGLSSM
+184 QGGLNSM
-191 SIADSTAAKKD
+191 SVADSTAAKQD
-202 TAEQLFAASME
+202 AAEQLFAASME

-228 VRDIE
+228 VRTLE

-249 KVNAGAALMAAGATM
+249 KINAGAALMAAGTAM
-264 MQNQMGGKGFSG
+264 MNNQMGGKGFTG
-276 MMTTLGQAS
+276 MMTTLGGGFEA
-285 EKAMPELIKAREKVD
+285 ALPELVKAREKVD

-308 YALEARNSD
+308 YALEMRNAD
-317 QAIARAAKEKAKERS
+317 QATARDAKEKAMERS

-340 NNVVDFLATS
+340 NDVKGFLAG
-350 VGEGKGKLESLNRS
+350 VGEGKGKLESLS
-364 ELNALQMDPK
+364 KYELNALRNDPK

-380 ILPGSM
+380 VLPGSM
-386 WGKIV
+386 WGSIV
-391 DDAMKAP
+391 SEAMKTP

-417 GAGDLFTIETWRAL
+417 GAGDMFTIETWRAL
-431 PQSGKENL
+431 PQSGRENL
-439 LVGTGT
+439 LVGTGQ
-445 DAYQGL
+445 DAYEGL

-525 GKTISDADRARVA
+525 GKTISDADRARVS
-538 QIVGDLKA
+538 QIVGDLRA

-564 IIKKEEKIL
+564 IIKKEQSIL

-595 LGEEEQNELEGYL
+595 LGEEEQSELEGYL
-608 SSVEF
+608 SSEQF
-613 KKNTKQVSGANA
+613 SGVDR

>member
-1 MADPLTDAYNK
+1 MADPLTDAYEREI
-12 QLQRRNIPLT
+12 QRRTAPLT
-22 KGQQISEG
+22 KGQQISQG
-30 IGGIKISGPGGPMP
+30 IADLLPPAGISPFQYYPMLAAEKMASGVTDY
-44 LGLPLSLMMKMT
+44 L
-56 GGLSEYM
+56 E
-63 NSPTDFVEGVQS
+63 SPSDLVEGVRS
-75 GRIKEDDP
+75 GAIKENDP

-92 IFGDDDPTLGMPDF
+92 IFDDDPTLGLPDF
-106 VPEDLAPGEKFTYD
+106 VPDDYEAGEIFTFD
-120 PTGEGTTKSFSD
+120 PTGEGKSKSVSD
-132 ARDLQA
+132 AMDLQA
-138 EIDALGTVGGRG
+138 EIDKLGTVGGRG
-150 QFAEGLTERADFLE
+150 EMVEGPTERADFLE
-164 KQRAEEA
+164 KQRGLAAEE
-171 EAFRLKEQQLVDS
+171 FRLKEKQLVDS
-184 QGGLSSM
+184 QGGLNSM
-191 SIADSTAAKKD
+191 SVADSNAAKQD
-202 TAEQLFAASME
+202 AAEQLFAASME

-222 GPETNK
+222 GPETNE
-228 VRDIE
+228 VRTLKD
-233 EYKDEFFK
+233 YKDEFFR

-249 KVNAGAALMAAGATM
+249 KINAGAALMAAGTAM
-264 MQNQMGGKGFSG
+264 MNNQMGGKGFSG
-276 MMTTLGQAS
+276 MMSVLGQAS
-285 EKAMPELIKAREKVD
+285 EAAMPELVKAREKVD

-308 YALEARNSD
+308 YALEMRNAD
-317 QAIARAAKEKAKERS
+317 QATARAAKEKAMERS

-340 NNVVDFLATS
+340 NDVKGFLAG
-350 VGEGKGKLESLNRS
+350 VGEGKGKLESLS
-364 ELNALQMDPK
+364 KYELNALRNDPK

-380 ILPGSM
+380 VLPGSM
-386 WGKIV
+386 WGSIV
-391 DDAMKAP
+391 SEAMKTP

-417 GAGDLFTIETWRAL
+417 GAGDMFTIETWRAL
-431 PQSGKENL
+431 PQSGRENL
-439 LVGTGT
+439 LVGTGQ
-445 DAYQGL
+445 DAYEGL

-538 QIVGDLKA
+538 QIVGDLRA

-564 IIKKEEKIL
+564 IIKKEQSIL

-590 LSDGP
+590 LQGGP
-595 LGEEEQNELEGYL
+595 LGEEEQAELEGYL
-608 SSVEF
+608 AS
-613 KKNTKQVSGANA
+613 KQFSGGDR

>member
-1 MADPLTDAYNK
+1 MADPLKNAYD
-12 QLQRRNIPLT
+12 QEIQRRTVPLT
-22 KGQQISEG
+22 KGQQILEG
-30 IGGIKISGPGGPMP
+30 IGNLLPPPGISAFQYYPMRYAQKITDALESPSDLVRGVRSGA
-44 LGLPLSLMMKMT
+44 
-56 GGLSEYM
+56 
-63 NSPTDFVEGVQS
+63 
-75 GRIKEDDP
+75 IKETDP

-92 IFGDDDPTLGMPDF
+92 IFDDDPTLGMPDF
-106 VPEDLAPGEKFTYD
+106 VPADLGAGEKFTYD
-120 PTGEGTTKSFSD
+120 PTGEGKTKSFSD
-132 ARDLQA
+132 AKALQA

-150 QFAEGLTERADFLE
+150 KLVEGPTERADFLE
-164 KQRAEEA
+164 EQRGLAAEE
-171 EAFRLKEQQLVDS
+171 FRRKEKQLVDS
-184 QGGLSSM
+184 MGGLNTM

-202 TAEQLFAASME
+202 AAEQLFAASME

-228 VRDIE
+228 VRSLED
-233 EYKDEFFK
+233 YKDEFFK

-249 KVNAGAALMAAGATM
+249 KINTGAALMAAGSVLL
-264 MQNQMGGKGFSG
+264 QNQQGGKGFQG
-276 MMTTLGQAS
+276 FMQTMGEATD
-285 EKAMPELIKAREKVD
+285 KALPELIKAREKVD
-300 LESRAAGK
+300 VESRAAGK
-308 YALEARNSD
+308 YALEMRNAD
-317 QAIARAAKEKAKERS
+317 QATALAAKEKAMTRS
-332 DYFIVPKS
+332 DYYIVPKS
-340 NNVVDFLATS
+340 NDVTGFLVDS
-350 VGEGKGKLESLNRS
+350 IGGGKGRLESLS
-364 ELNALQMDPK
+364 KYELNALQSDPK

-380 ILPGSM
+380 VLPGSM
-386 WGKIV
+386 WGTIV
-391 DDAMKAP
+391 SEAMKTP

-417 GAGDLFTIETWRAL
+417 GAGDVFTIETWRAL

-538 QIVGDLKA
+538 QIVGDLRA

-564 IIKKEEKIL
+564 IIKKEQQIL
-573 GALSTLDRYS
+573 GALGTLDRYS

-595 LGEEEQNELEGYL
+595 LGEEEQSELEGYL

-613 KKNTKQVSGANA
+613 KKNTKQISGANQ